1 MTVFD
6 KLSQTYDLTLTGFSI
21 VSFCDGNE
29 RGRIAW
35 KGLSYFFGNK

>member
-6 KLSQTYDLTLTGFSI
+6 KLSQTYDLTLTGFRI

-29 RGRIAW
+29 R
-35 KGLSYFFGNK
+35 